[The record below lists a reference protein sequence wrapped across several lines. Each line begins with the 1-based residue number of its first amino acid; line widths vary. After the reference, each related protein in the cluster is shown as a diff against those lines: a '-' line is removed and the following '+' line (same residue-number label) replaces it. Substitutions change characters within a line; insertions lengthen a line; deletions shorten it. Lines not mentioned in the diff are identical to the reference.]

1 MTKTDTSII
10 SFQNQKVRRVEYNG
24 EWWFSVVDIVTI
36 LNDTNY
42 QTARTYW
49 KVLKNRLLKEGAN
62 ETVTN
67 CNQFKLLAEDGKM
80 RLTDCANL
88 KGCFRIIQSI
98 PSKKAEPIKQFLARV
113 GAERIEEIENPEI
126 AQERMIK
133 IYEKKG
139 YSKEWI
145 NERIQSII
153 DRKNLT
159 DEWKNR
165 GAFEEDYQLFT
176 AIMSKATFGLTPKEY
191 KQYKNLR
198 PKESLRD
205 NMDRLELALV
215 NLGEATARD
224 LHITRNTMGKNNLK
238 QDILEAGTIAGNTRK
253 EIEKAR
259 NKKVI
264 SKDNHRKKIIKG
276 IKND

>member
-1 MTKTDTSII
+1 MIKENTNII
-10 SFQNQKVRRVEYNG
+10 SFQNQKVRRIEYNG
-24 EWWFSVVDIVTI
+24 EWWFSIVDIVAI
-36 LNDTNY
+36 
-42 QTARTYW
+42 
-49 KVLKNRLLKEGAN
+49 
-62 ETVTN
+62 
-67 CNQFKLLAEDGKM
+67 
-80 RLTDCANL
+80 LTDSTNPTDYIKKVKQRDNELQKGWGQIITPFPIQTNGGIQKVNCANL

-133 IYEKKG
+133 IYKKKG

-153 DRKNLT
+153 DGKNLT

-215 NLGEATARD
+215 NLGEATAER
-224 LHITRNTMGKNNLK
+224 LHKTRNTKGRNNLK
-238 QDILEAGTIAGNTRK
+238 IDIIDAGTIAGNTRK
-253 EIEKAR
+253 QIEKATK
-259 NKKVI
+259 KKVI
-264 SKDNHRKKIIKG
+264 SKDNHITKLKKG
-276 IKND
+276 IKNE